1 MKLHKSFIAKFVQ
14 ASLFSCLSFS
24 VYAQDTNSEE
34 NKPLV
39 PSDEKEYEA
48 AKASITESINKAVE
62 DIKEKEKEVKYDIQN
77 KGVTRGKENQ
87 SVSSVYDIPTDAQ
100 GWYLFSIDEG
110 SRPLSNLK
118 LINNTDI
125 ASTTEVFSTRWVQG
139 GGNIFRPPVTGV
151 NNLIYIENHGNITG
165 KGTGPSNNQPAIHL
179 ISGKDFYFKNSGRI
193 TSKQDT
199 SEIKAEK
206 NLILENEGSKDKD
219 SPSMLNKVN
228 FKGKNVF
235 LSNTGY
241 SLFNDVNFG
250 RSNNFTFS
258 NKGTILSYI
267 TIDDFIKA
275 GKGRYRYE
283 APKPDSDTEEK
294 YKKYLED
301 FYKNNPP
308 KDKDEYIATEYG
320 GKKYVPYE
328 TYRNIEEEYQKYRRK
343 IQDEEYE
350 KRHKENLERHKE
362 LEEEVGHPV
371 PFATEGRTA
380 VVSEGYSITLCRP
393 GIECEGDFID
403 SGNGTFVNTNKLYEI
418 YKKLHRVSL
427 KPKTVDE
434 FIKEGNGAYINIKP
448 IPTRKTEK
456 DYNSYKRDR
465 EFWGTYISTGNFY
478 GENSG
483 DIPETLRLSF
493 NNGYF
498 INSERAIIGKLSVN
512 ADKGLVVN
520 RGTALLDI
528 YSYDGY
534 KTMDRLLEV
543 DLKNSKVLEG
553 SIINRESAET
563 RVIVN
568 EDTKID
574 GVLKANGSNETL
586 VVSRDK
592 DSELHNVEAGMDKY
606 VGFEHLEMQGKW
618 EIKEHDAEFNK
629 SITFNEANVELAG
642 KKLIS
647 PEVTNTGSSTINV
660 TSNAEVK
667 GNFTNQGK
675 VSLTGTLTTSGN
687 VENSG
692 AIEFNNGL
700 QGTKFVTSG
709 DYTGSGEKSL
719 LKMNVDASAGK
730 SEFDLLDVG
739 GKASGTTKIEFIDP
753 TKLAAKMKNRVKLVK
768 TQSSDENAFSL
779 VESKYGRYKYKF
791 YNVAHDTDGYSN
803 WYLEQLPTFR
813 KEVAGIVS
821 GFAASQNLFT
831 HTFHDRVAKDKLPEE
846 HTAWVRVYHHNTKY
860 QLNGVDSKADAH
872 SDTLQ
877 LGYDALKYNK
887 GTNKFTAGA
896 YVSLGRQK
904 SETYLVEDDERVRS
918 ISKGYSLG
926 LYATWE
932 KPNWYVDSW
941 IQVNRL
947 KTKVNTSDGRSDYKT
962 TALQASLEAGYN
974 KLLNKTD
981 NYAYYVQPQGQ
992 VIYNHFH
999 KPDMGEESA
1008 VLNPRY
1014 FVTRL
1019 GVRFYQQSLKHPNHG
1034 EPYLALNWWH
1044 HTNQTSVVTDEKAI
1058 SIKGIKDLKNI
1069 EVGIDKWHITD
1080 NLSVW
1085 TNVGYYMGT
1094 HNYRDIRYNLGA
1106 SYRF

>member
-1 MKLHKSFIAKFVQ
+1 MKLYKSFIAKFVQ

-24 VYAQDTNSEE
+24 AYAQDVNSEE
-34 NKPLV
+34 NKPL
-39 PSDEKEYEA
+39 PLNDEGYKARKE
-48 AKASITESINKAVE
+48 SITKEINKAVE

-77 KGVTRGKENQ
+77 EGPTRGKENQ
-87 SVSSVYDIPTDAQ
+87 SVSSVYKIPTDAP
-100 GWYLFSIDEG
+100 GYYLFSIDEG

-151 NNLIYIENHGNITG
+151 NNLIYIENKGNITG
-165 KGTGPSNNQPAIHL
+165 KGIGISRNQPAIHL

-219 SPSMLNKVN
+219 SPSMLDKSKFN
-228 FKGKNVF
+228 GKNVF

-241 SLFNDVNFG
+241 SVFNEVNFG
-250 RSNNFTFS
+250 ASENFIFS
-258 NKGTILSYI
+258 NKGTILSYM

-275 GKGRYRYE
+275 GKGRYQ
-283 APKPDSDTEEK
+283 APEPDPDTKEK

-308 KDKDEYIATEYG
+308 KDKDEYFAPEDR

-328 TYRNIEEEYQKYRRK
+328 TYKNIIEEYKKYREK
-343 IQDEEYE
+343 IKDEEY
-350 KRHKENLERHKE
+350 KKF
-362 LEEEVGHPV
+362 LEEYREEHPNRN
-371 PFATEGRTA
+371 PPPRDIEYDPEFN
-380 VVSEGYSITLCRP
+380 ITLKCHSNR
-393 GIECEGDFID
+393 ECEGTLIDIENVKFI
-403 SGNGTFVNTNKLYEI
+403 NTNRLYEI
-418 YKKLHRVSL
+418 RKELHKASL

-434 FIKEGNGAYINIKP
+434 FIKEGNGAYIKP
-448 IPTRKTEK
+448 IPTERTES
-456 DYNSYKRDR
+456 DYNFYKLNS
-465 EFWGTYISTGNFY
+465 EIIGTPIGAKNLY

-483 DIPETLRLSF
+483 EIPGTLTLYF
-493 NNGYF
+493 DNGYF
-498 INSERAIIGKLSVN
+498 INSGSIGTLRVN
-512 ADKGLVVN
+512 AERGLVVN
-520 RGTALLDI
+520 RKTASLDI
-528 YSYDGY
+528 SDYGEKSG
-534 KTMDRLLEV
+534 LLEV
-543 DLKNSKVLEG
+543 DLKNSTVLEG
-553 SIINRESAET
+553 SIINRKLAPT

-574 GVLKANGSNETL
+574 GKLEAKGDNETL
-586 VVSRDK
+586 VVSRDT

-618 EIKEHDAEFNK
+618 AIKEHDAEFK
-629 SITFNEANVELAG
+629 ESITFNEANVELAD

-647 PEVTNTGSSTINV
+647 PKVTNTDSSTINV

-692 AIEFNNGL
+692 TIEFNNGL
-700 QGTKFVTSG
+700 QGTKFVT
-709 DYTGSGEKSL
+709 TGNYAGTGEKSL

-791 YNVAHDTDGYSN
+791 YNVANDTDGYSN

-846 HTAWVRVYHHNTKY
+846 HTAWVRGYHHNTKY

-999 KPDMGEESA
+999 KPDMGEELA

-1069 EVGIDKWHITD
+1069 EVGIDKWRITD

-1085 TNVGYYMGT
+1085 TNVGYYMGN

>member
-24 VYAQDTNSEE
+24 AYAQDVNSEE
-34 NKPLV
+34 NKPL
-39 PSDEKEYEA
+39 PLNDEGYEA
-48 AKASITESINKAVE
+48 RKESITKEINKAVE
-62 DIKEKEKEVKYDIQN
+62 DIKNKEKALTYDTFEDSQFGLVRKKNQN
-77 KGVTRGKENQ
+77 ISGVFNKHNENG
-87 SVSSVYDIPTDAQ
+87 AA
-100 GWYLFSIDEG
+100 YLFDVGG
-110 SRPLSNLK
+110 SNSTVVDNLK
-118 LINNTDI
+118 LINNANI
-125 ASTTEVFSTRWVQG
+125 ASRTEVFSTRWIEG
-139 GGNIFRPPVTGV
+139 GTGV
-151 NNLIYIENHGNITG
+151 NNLTYIENNGNITG
-165 KGTGPSNNQPAIHL
+165 KGTWLNEPAIHF
-179 ISGKDFYFKNSGRI
+179 ISKNDFYFKNNGKI
-193 TSKQDT
+193 TT
-199 SEIKAEK
+199 NIKGWIGAG
-206 NLILENEGSKDKD
+206 NIMVLENKGYFYKHNIAGGEAAI
-219 SPSMLNKVN
+219 LNS
-228 FKGKNVF
+228 GKLDDMSIGGGDLF
-235 LSNTGY
+235 FSNTGE
-241 SLFNDVNFG
+241 FNNTSG
-250 RSNNFTFS
+250 GHPISKR
-258 NKGTILSYI
+258 
-267 TIDDFIKA
+267 
-275 GKGRYRYE
+275 
-283 APKPDSDTEEK
+283 
-294 YKKYLED
+294 
-301 FYKNNPP
+301 
-308 KDKDEYIATEYG
+308 EYINA
-320 GKKYVPYE
+320 
-328 TYRNIEEEYQKYRRK
+328 
-343 IQDEEYE
+343 
-350 KRHKENLERHKE
+350 
-362 LEEEVGHPV
+362 
-371 PFATEGRTA
+371 
-380 VVSEGYSITLCRP
+380 
-393 GIECEGDFID
+393 GIDKLLGSYD
-403 SGNGTFVNTNKLYEI
+403 NGMTFLTDQL
-418 YKKLHRVSL
+418 
-427 KPKTVDE
+427 
-434 FIKEGNGAYINIKP
+434 
-448 IPTRKTEK
+448 
-456 DYNSYKRDR
+456 R
-465 EFWGTYISTGNFY
+465 EFPSIRANNLY
-478 GENSG
+478 GINSG
-483 DIPETLRLSF
+483 KLSGHIQMTF
-493 NNGYF
+493 KDGYF
-498 INSERAIIGKLSVN
+498 INSNSGKIDGLLLM
-512 ADKGLVVN
+512 ADKGLFVN
-520 RGTALLDI
+520 RGTALVNI
-528 YSYDGY
+528 YSGTQ
-534 KTMDRLLEV
+534 KLTV
-543 DLKNSKVLEG
+543 DLKDSTLLKNSYIDRKQ
-553 SIINRESAET
+553 AET

-568 EDTKID
+568 EKTIIEDILEAD
-574 GVLKANGSNETL
+574 GTNETL
-586 VVSRDK
+586 VVSRDN
-592 DSELHNVEAGMDKY
+592 SEGKEIHNFEANKY
-606 VGFEHLEMQGKW
+606 VGFEKLEMQGKW
-618 EIKEHDAEFNK
+618 DIKQYDAEFNK
-629 SITFNEANVELAG
+629 SITFNDANVELAD

-647 PEVTNTGSSTINV
+647 PEITNTDSSTINV

-675 VSLTGTLTTSGN
+675 VSLTGTLATSGN

-692 AIEFNNGL
+692 TIEFNNGL

-730 SEFDLLDVG
+730 SEFDLLKVG
-739 GKASGTTKIEFIDP
+739 GKASGTTKIAFMDP
-753 TKLAAKMKNRVKLVK
+753 TKLAAKMKNRVKLVQ

-791 YNVAHDTDGYSN
+791 YNVANDGGYSN

-831 HTFHDRVAKDKLPEE
+831 HTFHDRAAKDKLPEE

-999 KPDMGEESA
+999 KPDMGEELA

-1019 GVRFYQQSLKHPNHG
+1019 GVRFYQQSLKHPNYG

>member
-1 MKLHKSFIAKFVQ
+1 MELNRLLIVKFVKI
-14 ASLFSCLSFS
+14 SFPFLSFPFLS
-24 VYAQDTNSEE
+24 FPAYSQDFNTED
-34 NKPLV
+34 NKLLI
-39 PSDEKEYEA
+39 PSNEKEYEA
-48 AKASITESINKAVE
+48 AKASITEHINNAV
-62 DIKEKEKEVKYDIQN
+62 DRIKKEEEKIVYDR
-77 KGVTRGKENQ
+77 KLEGQ
-87 SVSSVYDIPTDAQ
+87 SVFSDGNESVSGLYNKPID
-100 GWYLFSIDEG
+100 GRSYLFALQS
-110 SRPLSNLK
+110 SRPPVNNLK
-118 LINNTDI
+118 LINITDI
-125 ASTTEVFSTRWVQG
+125 ASITEVFSTRWGQNG
-139 GGNIFRPPVTGV
+139 QYGSGI
-151 NNLIYIENHGNITG
+151 NNLAYIENNGNITG
-165 KGTGPSNNQPAIHL
+165 KGTRSEESAIHL
-179 ISGKDFYFKNSGRI
+179 RSKNGFYFKNNGKITTNTSGWIRANNI
-193 TSKQDT
+193 MV
-199 SEIKAEK
+199 
-206 NLILENEGSKDKD
+206 LENKGYFYKHGISGGEAAI
-219 SPSMLNKVN
+219 LNS
-228 FKGKNVF
+228 GKLDDMSIDGGDLYF
-235 LSNTGY
+235 SNTGE
-241 SLFNDVNFG
+241 FNNTSG
-250 RSNNFTFS
+250 GHPISKR
-258 NKGTILSYI
+258 
-267 TIDDFIKA
+267 
-275 GKGRYRYE
+275 
-283 APKPDSDTEEK
+283 
-294 YKKYLED
+294 
-301 FYKNNPP
+301 
-308 KDKDEYIATEYG
+308 EYINTVG
-320 GKKYVPYE
+320 L
-328 TYRNIEEEYQKYRRK
+328 N
-343 IQDEEYE
+343 
-350 KRHKENLERHKE
+350 E
-362 LEEEVGHPV
+362 LFRSYDQLISFMTD
-371 PFATEGRTA
+371 PFAE
-380 VVSEGYSITLCRP
+380 RP
-393 GIECEGDFID
+393 RIGA
-403 SGNGTFVNTNKLYEI
+403 NNLYG
-418 YKKLHRVSL
+418 V
-427 KPKTVDE
+427 
-434 FIKEGNGAYINIKP
+434 
-448 IPTRKTEK
+448 
-456 DYNSYKRDR
+456 
-465 EFWGTYISTGNFY
+465 
-478 GENSG
+478 NSG
-483 DIPETLRLSF
+483 KLSGYIQMTF
-493 NNGYF
+493 KDGYF
-498 INSERAIIGKLSVN
+498 INSGKIDGLLLM
-512 ADKGLVVN
+512 ADKGLFVN
-520 RGTALLDI
+520 RGTALVNI
-528 YSYDGY
+528 YGG
-534 KTMDRLLEV
+534 TQTLTV
-543 DLKNSKVLEG
+543 DLKNSTLLKN
-553 SIINRESAET
+553 SYIDRKQAET

-568 EDTKID
+568 EKTIIEDILEAD
-574 GVLKANGSNETL
+574 GANETL

-592 DSELHNVEAGMDKY
+592 DSELHHVEAGMNKY

-618 EIKEHDAEFNK
+618 DIKEHDAKFNQ
-629 SITFNEANVELAG
+629 SITFNNAEIELAG
-642 KKLIS
+642 KTLNS
-647 PEVTNTGSSTINV
+647 PEVKNSESSAINV
-660 TSNAEVK
+660 TSNANVK
-667 GNFTNQGK
+667 GNFTNQGT
-675 VSLTGTLTTSGN
+675 VSLKGTLTTSGN
-687 VENSG
+687 VENSST
-692 AIEFNNGL
+692 IEFNNGL
-700 QGTKFVTSG
+700 QGTKFVTAG
-709 DYTGSGEKSL
+709 NYAGTGEKSL

-730 SEFDLLDVG
+730 TEFDLLDVG
-739 GKASGTTKIEFIDP
+739 GKASGTTKIEFRDP

-791 YNVAHDTDGYSN
+791 YNVANDTDGYSN

-904 SETYLVEDDERVRS
+904 SETYLVEDDESVRS

-947 KTKVNTSDGRSDYKT
+947 KTKVNTTDGRTDYKT

-999 KPDMGEESA
+999 KPDMGEELA

-1019 GVRFYQQSLKHPNHG
+1019 GVRFYQQSLNHPNHG

-1085 TNVGYYMGT
+1085 TNIGYYMGT